1 MTQPNLL
8 VSLEQ
13 LEALTGCD
21 EHLQFAI
28 EVIAHS
34 DISES
39 IRAELHQ
46 QIDRIQ
52 QRRQDP
58 YLYLAIVGEFSSGK
72 STLINALLR
81 DDLLKTS
88 ALVATTAATRL
99 RHGNDLI
106 VETSFKGSRPGILKT
121 KKNAKQITVPWLA
134 GVDGIDTRHFIHVV
148 TSQDE
153 VAKEVAS
160 LTIYHPASFLANNI
174 VIIDT
179 PGTNATNPKHG
190 AITRRIIESEA
201 DAAVVVIPAT
211 TPLSQTLVNFLADSL
226 HPFLHRC
233 IFVVTKMDQIRKR
246 EQKVIIE
253 NIENRLKNALGI
265 KKAVIFA
272 AAPQIIIDDL
282 TGEEDIPEHLLL
294 WQDRFS
300 ELETLLQQRLRRE
313 RILSIAENVLR
324 LLTRLLEQLEG
335 YLLVQWEQY
344 ETCQATIKSETIQDL
359 NSFAIEQHRVCRRM
373 IEKAI
378 SKTAAKISVCIAEHQ
393 EKTRSNIHNAISD
406 VNNLGEL
413 DSVVQTKAEALLK
426 EGQQCLQND
435 LQGEFEKLSQAAQKA
450 ELYFDGKFFEAYRR
464 LQALG
469 KNWRITIDSR
479 SSSVKLNTSDVFTSM
494 QSCQSELDEKDGKT
508 VMKGGA
514 TGAVIGSLILPGVG
528 TVVGGVVGFF
538 LSGFFMPSLD
548 ERKQKIWEQ
557 LYPNLDTYFD
567 VVRKQAQ
574 EAMQIYA
581 RKAMVALDQQID
593 QYIKQYKAVV
603 DVMLEEQR
611 EELQRLHQLQAS
623 TKSNL
628 SEIERRKKAL
638 SAQQQ
643 RLAEITV

>member
-21 EHLQFAI
+21 EHLQFAA

-39 IRAELHQ
+39 VRVQLKQ
-46 QIDRIQ
+46 QIGRIQ
-52 QRRQDP
+52 QRQQDP
-58 YLYLAIVGEFSSGK
+58 HFYLAIVGEFSSGK

-88 ALVATTAATRL
+88 ALVATAAATRL
-99 RHGNDLI
+99 RHGDDLI

-134 GVDGIDTRHFIHVV
+134 GVDGLDTKHFIHMI

-160 LTIYHPASFLANNI
+160 LTIYHPASFLANNV

-179 PGTNATNPKHG
+179 PGTNATNSKHG
-190 AITRRIIESEA
+190 AITRQIIESEA

-233 IFVVTKMDQIRKR
+233 IFVVTKMDQIRQR
-246 EQKVIIE
+246 EQNVLIGD
-253 NIENRLKNALGI
+253 IENRLKKALGI
-265 KKAVIFA
+265 KKPVIFA

-282 TGEEDIPEHLLL
+282 TGEEDIPAHLLL
-294 WQDRFS
+294 WRDRLS
-300 ELETLLQQRLRRE
+300 EFETSLQQRLRHE

-324 LLTRLLEQLEG
+324 LLSRLLEQLEG
-335 YLLVQWEQY
+335 YLHVQWEQY
-344 ETCQATIKSETIQDL
+344 KTRQAAINSETIQDL
-359 NSFAIEQHRVCRRM
+359 NSFAAEQHQVCRCI
-373 IEKAI
+373 IEEA
-378 SKTAAKISVCIAEHQ
+378 SSQTAVRISVCIAEHQ
-393 EKTRSNIHNAISD
+393 EKTRSKIHNAISD

-413 DSVVQTKAEALLK
+413 DSVVQTKAEALLQ
-426 EGQQCLQND
+426 EGQQFLQND
-435 LQGEFEKLSQAAQKA
+435 LKREFEKLLQAAQKA
-450 ELYFDGKFFEAYRR
+450 ELYFDGKFSEAYRR

-469 KNWRITIDSR
+469 KNFGRTGDSGG
-479 SSSVKLNTSDVFTSM
+479 SSVQLDTSEVFASM
-494 QSCQSELDEKDGKT
+494 QSCNSELDEKDGKT
-508 VMKGGA
+508 VIKGGA

-528 TVVGGVVGFF
+528 TVVGGVVGAF

-548 ERKQKIWEQ
+548 ERKQKLWEQ
-557 LYPNLDTYFD
+557 LYPNLDAYFD
-567 VVRKQAQ
+567 VAKRQAQ
-574 EAMQIYA
+574 EATQTYA
-581 RKAMVALDQQID
+581 RRAMAALDQRIN
-593 QYIKQYKAVV
+593 QYMAQYEAVV
-603 DVMLEEQR
+603 DDMLNEQR
-611 EELQRLHQLQAS
+611 EELQRLNQLQAS
-623 TKSNL
+623 TQSNL